1 MTATAANFKSTRR
14 IVFYD
19 DARARTFEPFALS
32 RPFCEM
38 RVGALLVRERWEM
51 ALRATSVGFIS
62 AAHLTGFVEEG
73 APANVSG
80 VVHAGT
86 IVVNARAAIA
96 LSDDALVAVDGTES
110 SASDRRAWFVGGQ
123 LAAVELQHDHEIERF
138 RDASLTLEA
147 LAADDESSHAD
158 AAGVSQASVGSRF
171 TNGRV
176 DVGGVWINEIWD
188 VVGTLSAM
196 LSADIPAL
204 AATLNVHSLK
214 QGHVGEG
221 SPGPIVIGEHPL
233 YVERG
238 ATLEPMSV
246 FDTTLGPV
254 LLRSGSSVQAFTR
267 VVGPCYVGRNST
279 VMADRISGS
288 AIGDTCRV
296 HGELSATVF
305 LGFSNKGHDG
315 FVGHS
320 IVGRWVNMGA
330 GTITS
335 NLKNTYGT
343 VALWTPSGV
352 RDTKL
357 QFLGTLFGDHVK
369 TGIGMR
375 LTTGCVLGTAAN
387 VFDSMTPKVV
397 EPFAWGSGAPYT
409 TYAVDKFIETAA
421 RMMSR
426 RHVDLDE
433 DGKASLRAIH
443 AARWR
448 AS

>member
-1 MTATAANFKSTRR
+1 MTAPTANFKSTRR

-62 AAHLTGFVEEG
+62 AAHLTGFVEDG
-73 APANVSG
+73 APGSVSG
-80 VVHAGT
+80 VMPAGT
-86 IVVNARAAIA
+86 IVVNARAAISLDDKTVILLRDERSTSA
-96 LSDDALVAVDGTES
+96 LRSWFVDGKLAAFELRDDHSVDDIRDGSLTLE
-110 SASDRRAWFVGGQ
+110 Q
-123 LAAVELQHDHEIERF
+123 LAAVNHSRATH
-138 RDASLTLEA
+138 AS
-147 LAADDESSHAD
+147 D
-158 AAGVSQASVGSRF
+158 
-171 TNGRV
+171 RV
-176 DVGGVWINEIWD
+176 DVGGVWVDDVWD
-188 VVGTLSAM
+188 VTRHLNTLLGSDIEYLASSRRTGQIVGGTAAPAM
-196 LSADIPAL
+196 
-204 AATLNVHSLK
+204 
-214 QGHVGEG
+214 
-221 SPGPIVIGEHPL
+221 IGANAV
-233 YVERG
+233 YVEES
-238 ATLEPMSV
+238 ATVEPFVV
-246 FDTTLGPV
+246 FDTTTGPIYLSAGATV
-254 LLRSGSSVQAFTR
+254 HAFTR
-267 VVGPCYVGRNST
+267 VVGPCYVGRNS
-279 VMADRISGS
+279 VLMGERISGS

-305 LGFSNKGHDG
+305 LGYANKGHDG

-343 VALWTPSGV
+343 VALWTPGGV
-352 RDTKL
+352 RDTGL

-397 EPFAWGSGAPYT
+397 EPFAWGSSAPYS

-426 RHVDLDE
+426 RHVELNE
-433 DGKASLRAIH
+433 DGKSSLRTIH

-448 AS
+448 VT